1 MFDEWNTLCLF
12 YTPKKVSYH
21 IYKNI
26 WRLKMGK
33 DLNGKELG
41 RGITQRKDGRYMG
54 RIHIRGSKKEVTLYD
69 RNLKMLKNK
78 VNTYRAL
85 AGTSQW
91 DISMTVTEW
100 FEQWMEIYNVP
111 VLKAT
116 TIRNYWDGFKRIQ
129 PLIGDRRVIDIK
141 SNNILSALYVLKENG
156 YAPATIKQTFTI
168 LKVMFSMAYRVRAV
182 LYNPCEGMRA
192 PTERTHQEIIEREES
207 QNLEKDVQRFLDVCR
222 HTRYYELF
230 YILSRTGLRIGEACA
245 LEWKDV
251 DLERKCIYIDKTVNK
266 VKKYYDSK
274 GRKMESSKMVA
285 QITSPK
291 KQASYRIVPIS
302 DETVNAFAAWK
313 TKQLADKQRWGRK
326 WGIKNELLKD
336 FPDLIFTTSP
346 GKTYL
351 PGYATQECKRISDCI
366 NRREKQMA
374 LSENRESGFIHI
386 HPHLFRYFYV
396 TKCVEK
402 GMNPVM
408 IGKITGHAEIRMT
421 QHYTRLSDEFILR
434 QHEVH

>member
-1 MFDEWNTLCLF
+1 
-12 YTPKKVSYH
+12 
-21 IYKNI
+21 
-26 WRLKMGK
+26 MGK

-54 RIHIRGSKKEVTLYD
+54 RIHIKGSKKEITLYD

-78 VNTYRAL
+78 VSTYRAL
-85 AGTSQW
+85 AGISQW

-116 TIRNYWDGFKRIQ
+116 TIRNYWDSFKRIQ
-129 PLIGDRRVIDIK
+129 PLIGERRVIDIK

-156 YAPATIKQTFTI
+156 YAQATIKQTFTI
-168 LKVMFSMAYRVRAV
+168 LKAMFSMAYRVRAI

-192 PTERTHQEIIEREES
+192 PTERTHQEIIEREEN
-207 QNLEKDVQRFLDVCR
+207 QNLEKDIQRFLDACR

-313 TKQLADKQRWGRK
+313 TKQLADKQRWSRK

-374 LSENRESGFIHI
+374 LSENRESEFIHI

-421 QHYTRLSDEFILR
+421 QRYTRLSMDAMR
-434 QHEVH
+434 